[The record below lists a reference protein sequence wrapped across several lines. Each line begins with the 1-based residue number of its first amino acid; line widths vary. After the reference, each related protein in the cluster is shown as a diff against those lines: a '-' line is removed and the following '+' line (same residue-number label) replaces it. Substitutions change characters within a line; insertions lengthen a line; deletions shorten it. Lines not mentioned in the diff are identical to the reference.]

1 VSRRAVVQVVVVGSL
16 SMDLTVRTDTL
27 PLPGETVIGSSFTM
41 VPGGKGNNQAVTC
54 ARQGVTTAMV
64 GRVGSDSFAG
74 AIRSLLVA
82 DGADVSHL
90 TSDPSVDTGIAHIT
104 VEASGQNFIIV
115 VPRSNGTLTGQHV
128 RQAAGLIEGA
138 SVLLVQLEVPLEAVV
153 AALDVARNAGAITML
168 NPSPALELSDELL
181 SKVDICLPN
190 ELEAAEL
197 SRMKVDDAAGAVR
210 AAAVLLRRGCKSVVV
225 TLGPRGS
232 VYLDGDRVI
241 EVPALSVPVV
251 DTTGAGDAFCGALA
265 STLARGGDI
274 ETGLQRATAAGALA
288 VGVLGAT
295 PSLPRAEA
303 VDELLAR
310 LGPVSLK
317 SSPPPSAV
325 QGLGRTS

>member
-1 VSRRAVVQVVVVGSL
+1 VSRRAMAQVVVVGSL

-54 ARQGVTTAMV
+54 ARQGVRTAIV

-90 TSDPSVDTGIAHIT
+90 TSDPGVDTGIAHIT

-115 VPRSNGTLTGQHV
+115 VPRSNRTLTVQHV

-138 SVLLVQLEVPLEAVV
+138 SVLLVQLEVPLEAVE
-153 AALDVARNAGAITML
+153 AALEVARKAGAITML

-197 SRMKVDDAAGAVR
+197 SKTKVDDAAGAVR
-210 AAAVLLRRGCKSVVV
+210 AAAELLRRGCKSVVV

-232 VYLDGDRVI
+232 VYLDRDRVI

-274 ETGLQRATAAGALA
+274 ETGLRRATAAGALA

-310 LGPVSLK
+310 LGPVALE